1 MNHST
6 LFFIGGGNM
15 AQALV
20 GGQIRAGRPPE
31 SIGVIDP
38 SDTQRAQLE
47 KAWGVHTFA
56 KPEAS
61 LGSAS
66 MVVWAVKPQLFA
78 EAAAAC
84 GAFVKEALQVSVMAG
99 IPSQAIQARTGAT
112 QVVRTM
118 PNTPSLIGQG
128 VTGVFA
134 GQAVTAGQREQVKAL
149 LEPTGELL
157 WVEREADLDAVTA
170 LSGSGPAYVFYFVE
184 AMMQAAQDMGLS
196 AEQGRRLA
204 LGTFAGATAL
214 ARQSDEPPQV
224 LRERVTSKG
233 GTTHAAISH
242 MEETGVKA
250 LFIEALR
257 QAQQRA
263 KTLGEEFGAEAR

>member
-1 MNHST
+1 MNNST

-20 GGQIRAGRPPE
+20 GGQIRAGRAPE

-38 SDTQRAQLE
+38 NEAQRAQLE
-47 KAWGVHTFA
+47 KAWGVRTFA
-56 KPEAS
+56 QADAS

-66 MVVWAVKPQLFA
+66 VVVWAVKPQLFA
-78 EAAAAC
+78 EAAAGC
-84 GAFVKEALQVSVMAG
+84 GTFVKEALQVSVMAG
-99 IPSQAIQARTGAT
+99 IPSQAILGRTGAT
-112 QVVRTM
+112 RVVRTM

-134 GQAVTAGQREQVKAL
+134 GQAVTAGQREQVRAL

-184 AMMQAAQDMGLS
+184 AMVQAGQDMGLS
-196 AEQGRRLA
+196 AEQSRQLA

-214 ARQSDEPPQV
+214 ARKSDEPPQV

-233 GTTHAAISH
+233 GTTYAAISH
-242 MEETGVKA
+242 MEEAGVKA

-257 QAQQRA
+257 RAQQRA
-263 KTLGEEFGAEAR
+263 RTLGEEFGAGAS